1 MAYNHFNKTKIIIA
15 VSLIIFGTIGRIL
28 LKDLPNIETVT
39 VASLLA
45 GSILGGFWAVIVP
58 LIIIALSDM
67 FIGNDPIL
75 IFTWSAWAVIG
86 LGARLLYRK
95 RKNTY
100 KFVFQITGL
109 GILASVF
116 FYLWTNFGV
125 WLFWNMY
132 PRNFS
137 GLIQCYF
144 MGLPFLRNNLASD
157 LIFIPVISASVVF
170 CVKYYKQRLRKA
182 KYEFTTGVNNNCHQK

>member
-45 GSILGGFWAVIVP
+45 GSILGGAYAVIIP
-58 LIIIALSDM
+58 LTIIALSDM
-67 FIGNDPIL
+67 HIGNDPIL
-75 IFTWSAWAVIG
+75 IFTWSAWAMIG
-86 LGARLLYRK
+86 LMARLLYRK
-95 RKNTY
+95 QKNTY

-116 FYLWTNFGV
+116 FYFWTNFGV
-125 WLFWNMY
+125 WLLWNMY
-132 PRNFS
+132 PHNFS
-137 GLIQCYF
+137 GLIQCYA
-144 MGLPFLRNNLASD
+144 MGLPFLRNNLISD
-157 LIFIPVISASVVF
+157 LIFIPAASASLVF
-170 CVKYYKQRLRKA
+170 CVKYFKNRTYAFRLN
-182 KYEFTTGVNNNCHQK
+182 E